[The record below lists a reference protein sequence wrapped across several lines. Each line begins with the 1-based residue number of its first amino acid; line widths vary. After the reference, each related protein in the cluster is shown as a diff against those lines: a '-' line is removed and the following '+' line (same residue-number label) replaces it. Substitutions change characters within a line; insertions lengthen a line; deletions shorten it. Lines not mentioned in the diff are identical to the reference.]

1 MNHWQWPSPFAQIMK
16 SVIDL
21 VPGDS
26 CQKCGWCMVCLFY
39 RNVYGA
45 ISPKGGSKP
54 VSLVTR
60 LEPLCDLS
68 LSTLLEERGS
78 LFTNPLFSRYW
89 PVDGVIVC
97 SSEKARKVDQGS
109 GLISL
114 AGTGRVCGGPIAG
127 VCLWF
132 SFLLFTQHS
141 FFSLWVHHEATEI
154 FVPLFFMVS
163 WANPISIP
171 ICFQRNVGINSE
183 AHIPPSWPHE
193 VPAYL
198 LTNIFPS
205 WLFFLS

>member
-16 SVIDL
+16 SLIDL

-26 CQKCGWCMVCLFY
+26 CQKCRWSMVCLFC

-68 LSTLLEERGS
+68 LSSLLEERGS
-78 LFTNPLFSRYW
+78 LFTNPLFCRYW
-89 PVDGVIVC
+89 PVDEVIVC
-97 SSEKARKVDQGS
+97 SSEKARQVDQGS

-127 VCLWF
+127 VYLWF

-141 FFSLWVHHEATEI
+141 
-154 FVPLFFMVS
+154 
-163 WANPISIP
+163 
-171 ICFQRNVGINSE
+171 
-183 AHIPPSWPHE
+183 
-193 VPAYL
+193 
-198 LTNIFPS
+198 IFPS
-205 WLFFLS
+205 ECIMKQLRFLFLCFSWWVGPTQSASLSAFRGMLESTQRLACLHLGHMKCLLTY